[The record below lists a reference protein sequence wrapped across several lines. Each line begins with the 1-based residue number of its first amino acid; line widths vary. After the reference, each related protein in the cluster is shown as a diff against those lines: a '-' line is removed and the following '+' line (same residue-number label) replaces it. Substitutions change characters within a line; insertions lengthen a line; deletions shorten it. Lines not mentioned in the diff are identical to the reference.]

1 MVRLVRPDEALAYVL
16 SGPDHAASVLPE
28 SHRSDNAD
36 SRLMLLGL
44 LLACMTAEV
53 AMAQSSN
60 ATSTSEVALDAYRAA
75 IDEWE
80 TAAEL
85 ACTFQYRQTFA
96 KTFDDALHGRW
107 DDTLGP
113 GGAAVNAQGAF
124 YKMGRLVRYRLDYPD
139 PPALA
144 KGAADTRPAGVS
156 PPQLILT
163 RVSFDESSNS
173 EIRSSY
179 HFPHGAARGLNLIR
193 FDPHPGARAYVA
205 GILSSTMLHPLNPLA
220 NAKGIVLELWS
231 LGGDPESHTVDLTD
245 VDPERIQFTLECHD
259 GTPRQQRIVTLWKAP
274 TLPVVESITERYLTA
289 DGHTSSEKRTV
300 LSRFVNC
307 NDVMVASR
315 VLRMKRSGDDPVQV
329 SSWISHD
336 LAQRAPRD
344 NDFVITVQPDTTV
357 IGLSRLPRVEDG
369 VRAFDMTRLRTTD
382 VREQH
387 NMPSPEA
394 TDAHSSSSRVR
405 FGATIIGSVV
415 LVIFCAIA
423 LSRRHK

>member
-1 MVRLVRPDEALAYVL
+1 
-16 SGPDHAASVLPE
+16 
-28 SHRSDNAD
+28 
-36 SRLMLLGL
+36 
-44 LLACMTAEV
+44 
-53 AMAQSSN
+53 
-60 ATSTSEVALDAYRAA
+60 
-75 IDEWE
+75 
-80 TAAEL
+80 
-85 ACTFQYRQTFA
+85 
-96 KTFDDALHGRW
+96 
-107 DDTLGP
+107 
-113 GGAAVNAQGAF
+113 
-124 YKMGRLVRYRLDYPD
+124 
-139 PPALA
+139 
-144 KGAADTRPAGVS
+144 
-156 PPQLILT
+156 
-163 RVSFDESSNS
+163 
-173 EIRSSY
+173 
-179 HFPHGAARGLNLIR
+179 
-193 FDPHPGARAYVA
+193 
-205 GILSSTMLHPLNPLA
+205 MLHPLNPLA

-231 LGGDPESHTVDLTD
+231 LGGNPESHTVDLTD

-336 LAQRAPRD
+336 LGQRAPRD

-357 IGLSRLPRVEDG
+357 IGLSTLPRVEDG
-369 VRAFDMTRLRTTD
+369 VRAFDMTRLRTAD

-394 TDAHSSSSRVR
+394 TDAQASSSRVR

-415 LVIFCAIA
+415 LVISCAIA